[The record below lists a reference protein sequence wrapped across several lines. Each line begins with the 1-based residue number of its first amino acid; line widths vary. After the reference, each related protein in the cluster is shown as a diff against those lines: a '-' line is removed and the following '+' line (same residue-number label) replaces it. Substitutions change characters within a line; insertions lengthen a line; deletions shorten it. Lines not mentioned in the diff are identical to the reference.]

1 MSLHFEVKQTIQVPK
16 EEVFESILDSN
27 AAHHWKQGIVRIER
41 LDDGP
46 IKPGSELKE
55 TRKVFNKEAYEHFE
69 VVELSEPE
77 KVVLRCDGTK
87 STTGQGEYIITYQ
100 ITSSGEVSRIIL
112 NGEIKGVT
120 GLSKLFG
127 KLTAG
132 SFKKTYE
139 KDLEA
144 LKDYLE
150 N

>member
-1 MSLHFEVKQTIQVPK
+1 VSLHFEVKQKIQVTK
-16 EEVFESILDSN
+16 QEVFESILDLN
-27 AAHHWKQGIVRIER
+27 AAHHWKQGIVRMER

-46 IKPGSELKE
+46 IKPGSEWKE

-69 VVELSEPE
+69 VVELHEPE
-77 KVVLRCDGTK
+77 RIVLRCDGTK
-87 STTGQGEYIITYQ
+87 STTGQGEYIFTYRV
-100 ITSSGEVSRIIL
+100 TSSGGSSQIIL
-112 NGEIKGVT
+112 NGEIKGIT
-120 GLSKLFG
+120 GLAKLFG

-132 SFKKTYE
+132 SYKKTCE